1 MYDLYSFH
9 YYGKSSLKKVWILT
23 KIVSEFNFIT
33 TFTFSICISLYLGYS
48 DRFSKKKS
56 MLGILARRRPSDR
69 TFCLVLVVTQ
79 KSEDQQRDK
88 YSWVSPSPPSFLHKL

>member
-48 DRFSKKKS
+48 DRFSKKK
-56 MLGILARRRPSDR
+56 A
-69 TFCLVLVVTQ
+69 C
-79 KSEDQQRDK
+79 
-88 YSWVSPSPPSFLHKL
+88 